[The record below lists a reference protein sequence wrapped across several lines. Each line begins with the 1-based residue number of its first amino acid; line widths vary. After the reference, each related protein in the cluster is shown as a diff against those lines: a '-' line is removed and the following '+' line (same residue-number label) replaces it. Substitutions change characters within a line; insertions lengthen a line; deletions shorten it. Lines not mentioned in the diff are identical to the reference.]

1 LDFEAQKKIIMSRN
15 FGNNFR
21 MEGLLNFFDSI
32 FKKDNDL
39 KKMNFSLEIGPHT
52 DLETLPAVKD
62 VYVTMLPGGD
72 YKETAD
78 KSGDLVKKGFNPV
91 PHFPARSINNDEE
104 LKNYVSRCKD
114 QGVKQAL
121 VIGGSRE
128 PIGKFDSS
136 YQILETGFF
145 EGIKIG
151 IAGHPEGSPD
161 IPEQNLEKAMI
172 DKKPYADYIVTQW
185 LLDSQPIVDFVSKQ
199 SIPVHVGITGPMKIS
214 SLIKFAN
221 IVGAKNS
228 INFLKSN
235 FTKALDLLKPKD
247 PNELI
252 GKVKSHTDNFH
263 IYTFGGLKETNK
275 WLKENGYV

>member
-1 LDFEAQKKIIMSRN
+1 M
-15 FGNNFR
+15 
-21 MEGLLNFFDSI
+21 
-32 FKKDNDL
+32 
-39 KKMNFSLEIGPHT
+39 
-52 DLETLPAVKD
+52 
-62 VYVTMLPGGD
+62 
-72 YKETAD
+72 
-78 KSGDLVKKGFNPV
+78 
-91 PHFPARSINNDEE
+91 E
-104 LKNYVSRCKD
+104 LK
-114 QGVKQAL
+114 L
-121 VIGGSRE
+121 VLQDI
-128 PIGKFDSS
+128 
-136 YQILETGFF
+136 
-145 EGIKIG
+145 
-151 IAGHPEGSPD
+151 PEGSPD

-185 LLDSQPIVDFVSKQ
+185 LLDSQPIVDFISKQ
-199 SIPVHVGITGPMKIS
+199 SVPVHVGITGPMKIS

-252 GKVKSHTDNFH
+252 GKVKEFTDNFH

>member
-1 LDFEAQKKIIMSRN
+1 
-15 FGNNFR
+15 
-21 MEGLLNFFDSI
+21 
-32 FKKDNDL
+32 
-39 KKMNFSLEIGPHT
+39 MNFSLEIGPKT
-52 DLETLPAVKD
+52 DLDTLPSLKD
-62 VYVTMLPGGD
+62 VYITLLPGGD
-72 YKETAD
+72 FRETAAQAV
-78 KSGDLVKKGFNPV
+78 KLVNKGANPI
-91 PHFPARSINNDEE
+91 PHFPARSIENDAQ
-104 LKNYVSRCKD
+104 LKEYVSRCKD
-114 QGVKQAL
+114 GGVKQAL
-121 VIGGSRE
+121 VIGGSRD

-136 YQILETGFF
+136 IQLLETGYF
-145 EGIKIG
+145 EQMKIG

-161 IPEQNLEKAMI
+161 ISDSKLEKAMK

-185 LLDSQPIVDFVSKQ
+185 LLDSQPIIDFISKQ

-247 PNELI
+247 PNDLI

-275 WLKENGYV
+275 WLMEKKYV

>member
-1 LDFEAQKKIIMSRN
+1 
-15 FGNNFR
+15 
-21 MEGLLNFFDSI
+21 
-32 FKKDNDL
+32 
-39 KKMNFSLEIGPHT
+39 MNFSLEIGPHT
-52 DLETLPAVKD
+52 DLDTLPPVKD

-72 YKETAD
+72 YRKTAD
-78 KSGDLVKKGFNPV
+78 KSGELVKKGFNPV
-91 PHFPARSINNDEE
+91 PHFPARSINNEDE

-121 VIGGSRE
+121 VIGGGRE

-136 YQILETGFF
+136 FQMLETGFF
-145 EGIKIG
+145 GGIKIG

-161 IPEQNLEKAMI
+161 IPEQNLEKAMV

-185 LLDSQPIVDFVSKQ
+185 LLDSQPIVDFISKQ
-199 SIPVHVGITGPMKIS
+199 SVPVHVGITGPMKIS

-235 FTKALDLLKPKD
+235 FSKALDLLKPKD
-247 PNELI
+247 PNDLI

-275 WLKENGYV
+275 WLKENSYV